1 MESSPKTVFFQDMKE
16 DTSHDEKNGLFIENQ
31 EEIPE
36 TFQLYDKEEE
46 TNINDNDD
54 NPECNEVIESSHVT
68 VPDGGYGWLVVF
80 SSYMVHFIIGG
91 VERSAGLL
99 YLQFFNRY
107 NESAALT
114 AWLCGVASGVRL
126 MLGPL
131 TGAVANRFSCRAAVV
146 WGGIITCI
154 SMIISGFAPNI
165 AFLFISFGF
174 LGGIGRSLA
183 YCPAVVIVGLYFH
196 KKRGKAVGIATSGVG
211 FGTFVIPPVIKLLF
225 DYYGFTGAFI
235 LIGGI
240 TLNLTIFGIMMR
252 PLSVHRKIEAIQQR
266 KAEEL
271 IVTDIEIKI
280 LPKSERLDAN
290 LYDSID
296 FTIPVL
302 QENDRIKKNNSFSNL
317 KRRISSVVTFTK
329 SKQSK
334 PKERTKK
341 KLFEF
346 SLLKD
351 FRFTC
356 FCIAILLFTLAFQSA
371 FVFLPAYVKQVGGN
385 DTKAAFS
392 IVIAGVFDGIG
403 RILSGFIL
411 DMKKIKPYRI
421 YIYNSIMFIIGG
433 VSFVIPNLTDFVSIA
448 IACGVYGVLV
458 GSYISQKS
466 VVIVDLLGPAKL
478 TYSFGI
484 MILFQGIGMLI
495 GPTIGGFL
503 KDINGKYDYSFY
515 FGGGSMLVG
524 AIILLLSNVRHFL
537 IVKREE
543 K

>member
-80 SSYMVHFIIGG
+80 SSYMVHFII
-91 VERSAGLL
+91 
-99 YLQFFNRY
+99 
-107 NESAALT
+107 
-114 AWLCGVASGVRL
+114 
-126 MLGPL
+126 GPL

>member
-1 MESSPKTVFFQDMKE
+1 MESSSKMDMKE
-16 DTSHDEKNGLFIENQ
+16 NTRHDEKNGHFIENH
-31 EEIPE
+31 EDIPE

-46 TNINDNDD
+46 SDINDED
-54 NPECNEVIESSHVT
+54 PECNVVIESAHVT

-99 YLQFFNRY
+99 YLQFLERY
-107 NESAALT
+107 KESAALT

-131 TGAVANRFSCRAAVV
+131 TGAVANRFSCRAAMV

-154 SMIISGFAPNI
+154 SIIISGFAPNI
-165 AFLFISFGF
+165 TFLFISFGF
-174 LGGIGRSLA
+174 LSGIGRSLA

-196 KKRGKAVGIATSGVG
+196 KKRGKAVGVATSGVG
-211 FGTFVIPPVIKLLF
+211 FGTFVFPPVIKLLF

-240 TLNLTIFGIMMR
+240 TLNLTIFGILMR
-252 PLSVHRKIEAIQQR
+252 PLSVHRKIEAIQKR
-266 KAEEL
+266 KDEEL
-271 IVTDIEIKI
+271 MVTDVEITI
-280 LPKSERLDAN
+280 LPKSERLDDN

-302 QENDRIKKNNSFSNL
+302 QENESSKKNNSFSNL
-317 KRRISSVVTFTK
+317 KKRISSVVSFTK
-329 SKQSK
+329 SKKSK
-334 PKERTKK
+334 PKERAKK
-341 KLFEF
+341 KFFEF

-356 FCIAILLFTLAFQSA
+356 FCFAILLFTLAFQSA
-371 FVFLPAYVKQVGGN
+371 FVFLPAYVDQIGGD

-392 IVIAGVFDGIG
+392 VVIAGVFDGIG
-403 RILSGFIL
+403 RILAGIIL

-421 YIYNSIMFIIGG
+421 YIYNGIMFVIGG
-433 VSFVIPNLTDFVSIA
+433 VSFVIPNLTDFVAIA
-448 IACGVYGVLV
+448 IACGVYGILV

-466 VVIVDLLGPAKL
+466 VVIVDLLGPEKL

-484 MILFQGIGMLI
+484 MIVFQGIGMLI

-515 FGGGSMLVG
+515 FGGGSMLFG
-524 AIILLLSNVRHFL
+524 AIILLLSNVIHSMKE
-537 IVKREE
+537 KREE
-543 K
+543 P

>member
-1 MESSPKTVFFQDMKE
+1 MEAMD
-16 DTSHDEKNGLFIENQ
+16 
-31 EEIPE
+31 
-36 TFQLYDKEEE
+36 
-46 TNINDNDD
+46 
-54 NPECNEVIESSHVT
+54 
-68 VPDGGYGWLVVF
+68 
-80 SSYMVHFIIGG
+80 GG

-99 YLQFFNRY
+99 YLQFLDRY

-165 AFLFISFGF
+165 AILFITFGF

-240 TLNLTIFGIMMR
+240 TLNLTIFGILMR

-266 KAEEL
+266 KDVEL
-271 IVTDIEIKI
+271 MVTDVKIKI

-302 QENDRIKKNNSFSNL
+302 QENERIKKNNSFSNL

-351 FRFTC
+351 FRFAC

-371 FVFLPAYVKQVGGN
+371 FVFLPAYVEQVGGTK
-385 DTKAAFS
+385 TKAAFS

-403 RILSGFIL
+403 RITAGFVL

-433 VSFVIPNLTDFVSIA
+433 VSFVIPNLTDYVSIA
-448 IACGVYGVLV
+448 IACGFYGLLV

-524 AIILLLSNVRHFL
+524 AFILLISNVRHFL
-537 IVKREE
+537 KVKREE